1 MPIQTTESP
10 IINSSVEKNTTT
22 SNIKVEAINTP
33 SIQIEKSQED
43 NNSINDNS
51 TNSSSSDNNNN
62 NSNSNNN
69 IETNNNS
76 TSNEKEKQN
85 ESISS
90 EESQDNKN
98 DNDQLTNLESNE
110 DYKTVLKALDV
121 LRHQLNR
128 ATKDIETLTQLKREA
143 IEDPFTFVED
153 LKSTKK
159 LKRAPPLQ
167 KVISVPEIDWTK
179 YKFIPECRYA
189 RQTASLAALTFQYT
203 NVYKK
208 PGMYK
213 NILETDTPPERR
225 TIRPPNSVSKEVKQ
239 LQKEIAKAK
248 ESIGQV
254 PSRAGSV
261 PASEMSDSED
271 DQQQQKSMM
280 NGKGKRRVS
289 SQTGTAEKMIPTT
302 IIHSIPSTPIK
313 ESSSSSSTSANNG
326 TQTHNQPWTDEEQR
340 RLEELLEIFPDEP
353 VQAQRFAKIS
363 QALGTRTPRQVGSR
377 IQKYFIKLA
386 KMGLPVPGRINI
398 PPSAS
403 SSSPS
408 SRPGRGRGR
417 GRGKIKNNKVRG
429 PKASSVGYNTLM
441 SGGITNTKISG
452 GYYSTMPTVYMSDD
466 ESDDKVKETML
477 RVANPVLNDDDNN
490 NNINNKVT
498 TDTVI
503 HEGFACD
510 SCGMEP
516 IIGVLYKCT
525 VCDESEEVDLCSK
538 CMALGTFTN
547 DQHTIEHTFEAIQTP
562 TAPYYADN
570 DYASPEHLGE
580 YSYLGF

>member
-503 HEGFACD
+503 HEGFAVR
-510 SCGMEP
+510 
-516 IIGVLYKCT
+516 IFKNN
-525 VCDESEEVDLCSK
+525 
-538 CMALGTFTN
+538 N
-547 DQHTIEHTFEAIQTP
+547 DKNG
-562 TAPYYADN
+562 YVY
-570 DYASPEHLGE
+570 
-580 YSYLGF
+580 